1 MTQHDDKDALIG
13 NHDDD
18 NILFEFDSD
27 LARLNQEAEAILNSI
42 RHESSAA
49 ESLLR
54 SCSPSVTS
62 DDEDACTS
70 KEDDMHDD
78 DEMNDEISRLGSV
91 VASLQ
96 QDLDNVANT
105 VTDEF
110 ESPVASEP
118 PNECKSAMD
127 RNDGLT
133 DLVTP
138 SKRTC
143 ESTMGG
149 EKMNAPLILA
159 NLLVWTVVVV
169 LVLHVKYTTLDN
181 DRGTLPFLPVFA
193 ES

>member
-1 MTQHDDKDALIG
+1 
-13 NHDDD
+13 
-18 NILFEFDSD
+18 
-27 LARLNQEAEAILNSI
+27 
-42 RHESSAA
+42 
-49 ESLLR
+49 
-54 SCSPSVTS
+54 
-62 DDEDACTS
+62 
-70 KEDDMHDD
+70 
-78 DEMNDEISRLGSV
+78 
-91 VASLQ
+91 
-96 QDLDNVANT
+96 
-105 VTDEF
+105 
-110 ESPVASEP
+110 
-118 PNECKSAMD
+118 MD